1 MKTMG
6 IKEPVRIR
14 LKELKNGSKS
24 IYLDCYMGKGR
35 REYKF
40 LNIYLHPERTKEDK
54 AWNMSQMQLANAI
67 KAQYIIRY
75 QNGEYGFQD
84 NGQMKKMNFIEFCN
98 KMIEDYRHKGQN
110 SCAVLMEYAVRRMI
124 SYKGKNI
131 TFGQIDKKFLLGFID
146 FLNTDSRDYDK
157 KKKISSR
164 KTISDEYKVQL
175 YARIMTALNKA
186 VREGII
192 VRNPGHD
199 IDSSSKPKT
208 SEKARNY
215 LTMDEIQ
222 MLINTPYRPKNH
234 IKEAF
239 LFCCFCGLRFSDVN
253 KLTWGEIKTGAD
265 GLMQLETRM
274 KKTGK
279 ELYLPLSENA
289 LRWLPERGTASDKDR
304 VFSNLPDQA
313 CHANCPLK
321 TLTKRAGISKH
332 VTFHVAR
339 HTFATLILTFG
350 ADLYTVSKLLGHT
363 KVQTTQ
369 IYAKVVDESKRK
381 AVDLIPKL

>member
-54 AWNMSQMQLANAI
+54 RWNMSQMQLANAI

-157 KKKISSR
+157 KKKIS
-164 KTISDEYKVQL
+164 K
-175 YARIMTALNKA
+175 
-186 VREGII
+186 
-192 VRNPGHD
+192 
-199 IDSSSKPKT
+199 
-208 SEKARNY
+208 
-215 LTMDEIQ
+215 
-222 MLINTPYRPKNH
+222 KNF
-234 IKEAF
+234 K
-239 LFCCFCGLRFSDVN
+239 
-253 KLTWGEIKTGAD
+253 
-265 GLMQLETRM
+265 
-274 KKTGK
+274 
-279 ELYLPLSENA
+279 
-289 LRWLPERGTASDKDR
+289 
-304 VFSNLPDQA
+304 
-313 CHANCPLK
+313 
-321 TLTKRAGISKH
+321 
-332 VTFHVAR
+332 
-339 HTFATLILTFG
+339 
-350 ADLYTVSKLLGHT
+350 
-363 KVQTTQ
+363 
-369 IYAKVVDESKRK
+369 
-381 AVDLIPKL
+381 

>member
-1 MKTMG
+1 MG

-14 LKELKNGSKS
+14 LKELKNGNKS
-24 IYLDCYMGKGR
+24 VYLDCYMGKGH

-54 AWNMSQMQLANAI
+54 EWNRKQMQLANAI
-67 KAQYIIRY
+67 KSQYIVRH

-84 NGQMKKMNFIEFCN
+84 NCQTKKINFIEFCE
-98 KMIEDYRHKGQN
+98 KIIEEYRDKKQN
-110 SCAVLMEYAVRRMI
+110 SCAILMEYAVKRMI
-124 SYKGKNI
+124 RYKGKHI

-146 FLNTDSRDYDK
+146 FLNTDSRDFDK
-157 KKKISSR
+157 KKNKENIKHISE
-164 KTISDEYKVQL
+164 EYKVVL

-192 VRNPGHD
+192 IRNPGLD
-199 IDSSSKPKT
+199 IDSAKKPKSSQKT
-208 SEKARNY
+208 RNY
-215 LTMDEIQ
+215 LTKDEIQ
-222 MLINTPYRPKNH
+222 MIIKTPYRPKNH

-239 LFCCFCGLRFSDVN
+239 LFCCFCGLRYSDVQ
-253 KLTWGEIKTGAD
+253 KMTWGEIKTGAD
-265 GLMQLETRM
+265 GHMQLETKM

-279 ELYLPLSENA
+279 ELYLPLSANA
-289 LRWLPERGTASDKDR
+289 LRWLPNKGNASDEDR
-304 VFSNLPDQA
+304 VFNNLPTQA
-313 CHANCPLK
+313 CHANNPLK
-321 TLTKRAGISKH
+321 TLTLRAGISKH

-339 HTFATLILTFG
+339 HTFATLILTYG

-363 KVQTTQ
+363 KIQTTQ

-381 AVDLIPKL
+381 AVNLIPEI